1 MNSERLRNRALLLT
15 APLVLPLLAVA
26 TAAAEIKQVT
36 TVEGI
41 TEYRL
46 DNGLQLLLF
55 PDVSKPTVTVNI
67 VYFVGSRHEGRG
79 EKGMAHLLEH
89 MVFKGTP
96 DHPDIWKSL
105 EDHGARFNGTT
116 WVDRTNYYETLT
128 TAEPGNL
135 EWALRMEADRMIN
148 SHISR
153 KDLDTEFSVVRN
165 EFEMGENNPT
175 GVLEERMMSTAF
187 IWHNYGDST
196 IGSKSDI
203 ERVSIAS
210 LKAFYKKYYQPDNAM
225 LVVAGDFKPDETLKL
240 VEKYFGVI
248 PRPTRTLEETY
259 TIEPVQDG
267 SRHVELERNGDVA
280 ACGTT
285 YHICSFSHH
294 DYAAIAI
301 IQEILTDEPG
311 GRLYK
316 ELVETGMAAKVFGV
330 AFGWREPGAMLNMA
344 QVRMQDPVDP
354 VLAKMIEVIE
364 GLGKN
369 EITEEEV
376 KRARRKLLKNIELAM
391 KSSGRIGVRMSESA
405 ASGDWRLFFLHRDRL
420 EKVKIDHVRRVA
432 AHYFKRSNRTSGV
445 FRPTK
450 EFDRTEVP
458 EMPNVAALVKH
469 YKGREALSE
478 GEAFEATPEN
488 IESRVT
494 RSTLANG
501 LKLALLPKETR
512 GDEVRAVMSLRF
524 GSEADIKGRQSA
536 IGLIPKML
544 MRGSKKYTY
553 QQIRD
558 KFDELK
564 ASVSI
569 RGGRGMGPSTG
580 RVNINI
586 KTDRQNLAKVIEL
599 VGEILQTPTFPT
611 DEFEIVKKETFA
623 QMEEQLSEPR
633 TLAFNYLLRALN
645 PQPSDN
651 VRYIPTIP

>member
-1 MNSERLRNRALLLT
+1 MNSERPQNRAPVLTLLL
-15 APLVLPLLAVA
+15 LLPLLAVSTA
-26 TAAAEIKQVT
+26 TAELKPVT

-135 EWALRMEADRMIN
+135 EWALEMEADRMIN
-148 SHISR
+148 SHIAR

-175 GVLEERMMSTAF
+175 GVLWERMMSTAF

-203 ERVSIAS
+203 ERVPITN

-225 LVVAGDFKPDETLKL
+225 LVVAGDFKPDEALQL
-240 VEKYFGVI
+240 VEKHFGVI
-248 PRPTRTLEETY
+248 PRPTRKLEDTH

-267 SRHVELERNGDVA
+267 ARHVELERNGDVA

-301 IQEILTDEPG
+301 IQQILTDEPG

-316 ELVETGMAAKVFGV
+316 ELVETGMAAQVFGV

-344 QVRMQDPVDP
+344 QVRMEDPV
-354 VLAKMIEVIE
+354 I
-364 GLGKN
+364 G
-369 EITEEEV
+369 
-376 KRARRKLLKNIELAM
+376 
-391 KSSGRIGVRMSESA
+391 SG
-405 ASGDWRLFFLHRDRL
+405 
-420 EKVKIDHVRRVA
+420 
-432 AHYFKRSNRTSGV
+432 
-445 FRPTK
+445 
-450 EFDRTEVP
+450 
-458 EMPNVAALVKH
+458 
-469 YKGREALSE
+469 
-478 GEAFEATPEN
+478 
-488 IESRVT
+488 
-494 RSTLANG
+494 
-501 LKLALLPKETR
+501 
-512 GDEVRAVMSLRF
+512 
-524 GSEADIKGRQSA
+524 
-536 IGLIPKML
+536 
-544 MRGSKKYTY
+544 
-553 QQIRD
+553 
-558 KFDELK
+558 
-564 ASVSI
+564 
-569 RGGRGMGPSTG
+569 
-580 RVNINI
+580 
-586 KTDRQNLAKVIEL
+586 
-599 VGEILQTPTFPT
+599 
-611 DEFEIVKKETFA
+611 
-623 QMEEQLSEPR
+623 
-633 TLAFNYLLRALN
+633 
-645 PQPSDN
+645 
-651 VRYIPTIP
+651 